1 MFLFVVSLSGFL
13 NAHRIWQPFYMSF
26 IAPLN
31 DLDTEYLEA
40 AMLSS

>member
-1 MFLFVVSLSGFL
+1 MSIEFW
-13 NAHRIWQPFYMSF
+13 APFYMGF
-26 IAPLN
+26 IGPPN